1 MKATLEQITGKE
13 QSSLT
18 ITNLDREC
26 FDGPYHYHH
35 ELELT
40 WIRSGNGKRIIG
52 SNISD
57 YDQNDLVLV
66 GSDISHCWKSSDNKP
81 GIRSKAIVVQ
91 FSKEFL
97 GSALVD
103 VPELRHINSLIE
115 TLNSGII
122 INGETKKIVISKMK
136 LLIKADRI
144 ERLMKFIEILDEIS
158 RSAETISVGAL
169 TDKLKYPTVE
179 KDRFQRIYSYLINN
193 YQKELNLKDIASLAN
208 MTPPAFCRYFKT
220 IARKT
225 FTEVVIEFRINHACH
240 QLKSSDESI
249 SQVCFDSGFGNL
261 SHFNKT
267 FKSKTGYSPLQYRNL
282 FKD

>member
-1 MKATLEQITGKE
+1 MKATLEQITGKD

-18 ITNLDREC
+18 ITNLDRER

-40 WIRSGNGKRIIG
+40 WIRSGIGKRIIG

-66 GSDISHCWKSSDNKP
+66 GSDISHCWKSSDIKP

-97 GSALVD
+97 GSALAD

-115 TLNSGII
+115 SLNSALII
-122 INGETKKIVISKMK
+122 KGETKSRVVSKMK
-136 LLIKADRI
+136 LLIKTDGI
-144 ERLMKFIEILDEIS
+144 ERLIKFIEILDEIS
-158 RSAETISVGAL
+158 RSIETIPVGAV
-169 TDKLKYPTVE
+169 TDKIKYPTID

-193 YQKELNLKDIASLAN
+193 YQNELNLKDIADLAN
-208 MTPPAFCRYFKT
+208 MTPPAFCRYFKS

-225 FTEVVIEFRINHACH
+225 FTEVVIEFRINHACN
-240 QLKSSDESI
+240 QLKSSAQSI

-261 SHFNKT
+261 SYFNKT
-267 FKSKTGYSPLQYRNL
+267 FKSKTGYSPMQYRTL